1 MKERNSDELYDTLNL
16 VIKEKLTSIEGSI
29 NQKLFK
35 IQIPYLL
42 LIFLSILFALSFP
55 FFVSQFPP
63 VWYIVV
69 PVIPIGVFIYFKL
82 LADFAGKDLLE
93 EVKKADSSESEIT
106 RIIDKYSGI
115 VDAIGTALPL
125 IGAAILLGIV
135 GSGIKGD
142 KFDQYFTGFAVPF
155 EVVSILV
162 LASAKLFESVF
173 DELSLHY
180 QEVIDHTKSA
190 ERNYYHEKQIE
201 AIRNNKPS
209 GIEMPLPPVL
219 TDNEHKQ
226 IRETYSV
233 INNVVEGLK
242 NETVV
247 KTLEQLLLLTSK
259 EKNNKQ

>member
-1 MKERNSDELYDTLNL
+1 MKESNSVELSEILKSL
-16 VIKEKLTSIEGSI
+16 ISEKLNVIEASIKQRLI
-29 NQKLFK
+29 K

-55 FFVSQFPP
+55 FFVSQYPP
-63 VWYIVV
+63 IFYIV
-69 PVIPIGVFIYFKL
+69 PVIPIVAFFYFNRL
-82 LADFAGKDLLE
+82 SNLARKDLKE
-93 EVKKADSSESEIT
+93 EVEKTDSSESEIT

-155 EVVSILV
+155 EVVSILI

-173 DELSLHY
+173 DELSLNY
-180 QEVIDHTKSA
+180 QEVIDYTKRA
-190 ERNYYHEKQIE
+190 EKNYYHEKLIE
-201 AIRNNKPS
+201 AMRNNKPS
-209 GIEMPLPPVL
+209 DVKIPLPDPL
-219 TDNEHKQ
+219 TENEHKQ

-242 NETVV
+242 NETVS